1 MAISVDSRVAGKTI
15 PKLEILVGTYE
26 EFVLGFKLKE
36 NTEGVN
42 LFYSYCFC
50 IQLFNRCN
58 IFQGLILVQS
68 FTNHSHCGSL
78 RSVATSK
85 RFLAS
90 GSTDESIRLFS
101 LRDRTEHGYLQQ
113 HCGNLGFNPSTQ

>member
-42 LFYSYCFC
+42 
-50 IQLFNRCN
+50 
-58 IFQGLILVQS
+58 
-68 FTNHSHCGSL
+68 
-78 RSVATSK
+78 
-85 RFLAS
+85 
-90 GSTDESIRLFS
+90 
-101 LRDRTEHGYLQQ
+101 
-113 HCGNLGFNPSTQ
+113 